1 MFTNITFFVEKYRIY
16 KFYLY
21 ISGIEYNINVKLK
34 YKDMIKLEETKTY
47 VVYSI
52 GAIGNIVVYKDRIWH
67 ELNSYPTIKVNENK
81 NTITYCMA
89 DDKMCV
95 VDKSLNLSVKEVIVR
110 YYLMKSIEVR
120 KYNKK

>member
-34 YKDMIKLEETKTY
+34 YKDMIKLDETKKY
-47 VVYSI
+47 AIYSI
-52 GAIGNIVVYKDRIWH
+52 GSIGNVVVYNDRMWH
-67 ELNSYPTIKVNENK
+67 ELNSYPTIKVNEDK
-81 NTITYCMA
+81 NTITYRMA
-89 DDKMCV
+89 DDRTCV
-95 VDKSLNLSVKEVIVR
+95 VDKSLGLSVKEVIVR
-110 YYLMKSIEVR
+110 YYLMKSIQDK

>member
-1 MFTNITFFVEKYRIY
+1 
-16 KFYLY
+16 
-21 ISGIEYNINVKLK
+21 
-34 YKDMIKLEETKTY
+34 MIKLEETKTY
-47 VVYSI
+47 AVYSI
-52 GAIGNIVVYKDRIWH
+52 STIGDIVVYKDRIWH

-95 VDKSLNLSVKEVIVR
+95 VDKSLNLSIKEVIVR